1 MMVPEEEKQQSSDE
15 EADQFF
21 DAEDG
26 CDPEPTSDILTNM
39 QNLVDML
46 GEERKPDLVSA
57 LLEPTNT
64 KKSFE
69 IKVQTDDDDEIFIV
83 HEEDEEQ
90 ANMFVSGEA
99 LNFSEAQPQMS
110 NSVANPFK
118 TNLFNS
124 ELLPTTNKIDVF
136 VNDNYMNDMKESKDS
151 KSTHDDMIAKRRKN
165 KGKKQN
171 ISIHQFDEETK
182 KAFQDT
188 LEKERLT
195 IEEEGLSKSVQVIPT
210 TSELLKP
217 EELGFEIVE
226 NHFQKTTEEAKEEE
240 EDNFND
246 RVNEADLV
254 AIPMCI
260 DDPPAEIVVVE
271 AEEDEVDI
279 IMRKSDGDNM
289 EFQDIAEINKSKDE

>member
-226 NHFQKTTEEAKEEE
+226 NHF
-240 EDNFND
+240 
-246 RVNEADLV
+246 
-254 AIPMCI
+254 
-260 DDPPAEIVVVE
+260 
-271 AEEDEVDI
+271 
-279 IMRKSDGDNM
+279 
-289 EFQDIAEINKSKDE
+289 